1 MCAWKPRFRILAL
14 IVCGCFFSVTQAA
27 EPSSPADRDSINQQ
41 QKMLLEQAQQQRE
54 ALQNNVSLP
63 ALPLPAPSAAGEA
76 CQHVR
81 QIRFQGAEHLSWSV
95 KARLAKPYQ
104 GRCLT
109 LSAINRLVR
118 ETTNAYLQRGYVT
131 SQAYLQEQDIS
142 TGMLTISASEG
153 RVESITLDGES
164 RLALGMAFPGMAG
177 EVLNLRDIEQGME
190 QLNRLPSLQV
200 SIDIQPGTHSGY
212 SKVVLRRGSARLPV
226 AISFSADNSGQK
238 STGTGQIN
246 VGVTLDNPLYFA
258 DQWSLSATRNDDFS
272 RNHRSRSLNGG
283 VTLPYGYWLFSYQY
297 AWNDF
302 FQSIPFNAD
311 TYRYQGSSQ
320 TQRLGINRTLLRD
333 GTRKLSVD
341 MGLTRR
347 RTNNQL
353 AGERL
358 AVSSPTLSVFS
369 LGANYSA
376 VVGRGYLTLNPMIS
390 HGLHML
396 GATPDNPQY
405 DDAPRSEF
413 RKLSLSGSYF
423 YPLTSSLYYLTSAHG
438 QTTADNLYSSERISV
453 GGQYSVRGFKEQ
465 YLTGNRGAYWRNE
478 LNWQWMTLPGL
489 GELSL
494 TSALDTGWVQG
505 RTGKIDGGNVTG
517 AAVGVSMNGRWFNQ
531 SATLGRPLTHP
542 DSFTPDHWVAYWQ
555 ATVTL

>member
-54 ALQNNVSLP
+54 ALQNNVALP
-63 ALPLPAPSAAGEA
+63 ALPLPVASAVEEN
-76 CQHVR
+76 CHNVQRIV
-81 QIRFQGAEHLSWSV
+81 FQEAEHLSWSV
-95 KARLAKPYQ
+95 KDKLAKPYQ

-109 LSAINRLVR
+109 LNHINRLVR
-118 ETTNAYLQRGYVT
+118 ETTNAYLQRGYIT
-131 SQAYLQEQDIS
+131 SQAFLQDQDIAGG
-142 TGMLTISASEG
+142 TLIISASEG
-153 RVESITLDGES
+153 RVESISLAGENT
-164 RLALGMAFPGMAG
+164 LALSMVFPGLVG
-177 EVLNLRDIEQGME
+177 DVLNLRNIEQGME
-190 QLNRLPSLQV
+190 QLNRLPSQQV

-212 SKVVLRRGSARLPV
+212 SNVILRRGSTRLPV
-226 AISFSADNSGQK
+226 ALSFGADNSGQK
-238 STGTGQIN
+238 STGTGQMNAGI
-246 VGVTLDNPLYFA
+246 TLDSPLRLA
-258 DQWSLSATRNDDFS
+258 EQWSFSAARNSDFS
-272 RNHRSRSLNGG
+272 HSHRSRSLNGG

-302 FQSIPFNAD
+302 FQNVPFNGDA
-311 TYRYQGSSQ
+311 YRYKGNSQ
-320 TQRLGINRTLLRD
+320 TQRLGANRTLLRD
-333 GTRKLSVD
+333 GTRKFSVD
-341 MGLTRR
+341 IGLTRR
-347 RTNNQL
+347 RTENQL

-358 AVSSPTLSVFS
+358 AISSPTLSVFS
-369 LGANYSA
+369 LGGNYSA
-376 VVGRGYLTLNPMIS
+376 VAGRGYLTLNPTVS
-390 HGLHML
+390 HGLPML

-405 DDAPRSEF
+405 GDAPRSEF

-423 YPLTSSLYYLTSAHG
+423 YPLTSSLYYLTSAYG

>member
-54 ALQNNVSLP
+54 ALQNNVALP
-63 ALPLPAPSAAGEA
+63 ALPLPVASAVEEN
-76 CQHVR
+76 CHNVQRIV
-81 QIRFQGAEHLSWSV
+81 FQEAEHLSWSV
-95 KARLAKPYQ
+95 KDKLAKPYQ

-109 LSAINRLVR
+109 VNHINRLVR
-118 ETTNAYLQRGYVT
+118 ETTNAYLQRGYIT
-131 SQAYLQEQDIS
+131 SQAFLQDQDIAGG
-142 TGMLTISASEG
+142 TLIISASEG
-153 RVESITLDGES
+153 RVESISLAGENT
-164 RLALGMAFPGMAG
+164 LALSMVFPGLVG
-177 EVLNLRDIEQGME
+177 DVLNLRNIEQGME
-190 QLNRLPSLQV
+190 QLNRLPSQQV

-212 SKVVLRRGSARLPV
+212 SNVILRRGSTRLPV
-226 AISFSADNSGQK
+226 ALSFGADNSGQK
-238 STGTGQIN
+238 STGTGQMNAGI
-246 VGVTLDNPLYFA
+246 TLDSPLRLA
-258 DQWSLSATRNDDFS
+258 EQWSFSAARNSDFS
-272 RNHRSRSLNGG
+272 HSHRSRSLNGG

-302 FQSIPFNAD
+302 FQNVPFNGDA
-311 TYRYQGSSQ
+311 YRYKGNSQ
-320 TQRLGINRTLLRD
+320 TQRLGANRTLLRD
-333 GTRKLSVD
+333 GTRKFSVD
-341 MGLTRR
+341 IGLTRR
-347 RTNNQL
+347 RTENQL

-358 AVSSPTLSVFS
+358 AISSPTLSVFS
-369 LGANYSA
+369 LGGNYSA
-376 VVGRGYLTLNPMIS
+376 VAGRGYLTLNPTVS
-390 HGLHML
+390 HGLPML

-405 DDAPRSEF
+405 GDAPRSEF

-423 YPLTSSLYYLTSAHG
+423 YPLTSSLYYLTSAYG